1 MPARISFVAAVFG
14 ADMNRDPDWPDWVD
28 TVTFYEWAASI
39 LINADEEQSK
49 EDSEEIDKLLEYIRP
64 AYVVG
69 IVDDSQNF
77 GRPECG
83 GLPGTVVD
91 YIIHYPH

>member
-1 MPARISFVAAVFG
+1 MAAVFG
-14 ADMNRDPDWPDWVD
+14 DDMNRDPDWPDWVD
-28 TVTFYEWAASI
+28 TSSFYEWAATI
-39 LINADEEQSK
+39 LINADDAHSD
-49 EDSEEIDKLLEYIRP
+49 EDEAEIDAFLKYIHP

-69 IVDDSQNF
+69 VVDDSQNF